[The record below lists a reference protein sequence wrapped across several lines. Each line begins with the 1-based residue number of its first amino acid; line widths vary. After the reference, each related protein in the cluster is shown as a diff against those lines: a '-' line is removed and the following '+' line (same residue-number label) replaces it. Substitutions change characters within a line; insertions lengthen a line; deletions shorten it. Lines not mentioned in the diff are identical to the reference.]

1 MSHTSNPL
9 RILLETARTRP
20 YPLIALAPMADVTD
34 CAFRQIVATYSRH
47 GDEGGGPD
55 IFWTEFVSADGL
67 MSAGREVLKRDL
79 LFTPD
84 EHPIVAQLF
93 GKDPTHMYDAARLCI
108 DKGFDGI
115 DINMGCPDKTIEKQG
130 CGARM
135 ITCPDDARRV
145 IDAVRRAIDD
155 SGKDIVLSV
164 KTRIGYKEPEIDTWI
179 RMLLE
184 QGLDMLTIH
193 ARTRKELSK
202 VPADWSRIR
211 ACVELRNTLGV
222 PTIILGNG
230 DASDVFDAYE
240 KARSASCEGV
250 MIGRAVFGNPWLF
263 DTTRTI
269 VKKGSWTVPWYLK
282 FFPRSLQK
290 KWLGESRY
298 TQSQVTQEERF
309 QVMIRHAR
317 LFEEL
322 LGDIK
327 SYAVMKKH
335 FKAYLNNFDGAKILR
350 MRAMETK
357 NADEL
362 EAVIMT
368 WQEENDLK
376 H

>member
-9 RILLETARTRP
+9 RILLDTARTRTR
-20 YPLIALAPMADVTD
+20 PLIALAPMADVTD

-47 GDEGGGPD
+47 GSDGGGPD

-67 MSAGREVLKRDL
+67 MSPGREVLMRDL
-79 LFTPD
+79 IFSEA
-84 EHPIVAQLF
+84 EHPIIAQLF
-93 GKDPTHMYDAARLCI
+93 SKNPHAMYEAARLCI
-108 DKGFDGI
+108 LQGFDGI
-115 DINMGCPDKTIEKQG
+115 DINMGCPDRAIEKQG
-130 CGARM
+130 CGAAM
-135 ITCPDDARRV
+135 IKDPESARV
-145 IDAVRRAIDD
+145 IIEAVRQAIHD

-164 KTRIGYKEPEIDTWI
+164 KTRIGYATPQIDTWI
-179 RMLLE
+179 KFLLE
-184 QGLDMLTIH
+184 QNLDLLTIH

-211 ACVELRNTLGV
+211 ACVELRNKLGV
-222 PTIILGNG
+222 PTVILGNG

-240 KARSASCEGV
+240 KARTASCEGV

-269 VKKGSWTVPWYLK
+269 ISKGSWTVPWYLK
-282 FFPRSLQK
+282 FFPRSFQK

-298 TQSQVTQEERF
+298 TQSQVSQEERF
-309 QVMIRHAR
+309 RVMLEHAR
-317 LFEEL
+317 LFQDL
-322 LGDIK
+322 LSDIK

-335 FKAYLNNFDGAKILR
+335 FKAYLNNFKGAKTLR

-362 EAVIMT
+362 EAVIT
-368 WQEENDLK
+368 AWQEENGPRS
-376 H
+376 